1 MPIGNGIAEACPLGA
16 VTLVA
21 IFSQF
26 AKSEPRIFLCGLKI
40 VVVHQALTVAF
51 SVPASTTSVK
61 VEIQASGSPVCVAAS
76 SGLHGSSGQGSG
88 HGIGGYA
95 VNVVHAVVIELH
107 VGVALWILAR
117 NVQKVDSGE
126 DGEEAA
132 KERDGVH
139 SVAGIE
145 APEED
150 KGRDKGE
157 SGKSHV
163 VERVD
168 TASSALVVT

>member
-1 MPIGNGIAEACPLGA
+1 MSVCNGIAEACPLGTVA
-16 VTLVA
+16 FVA
-21 IFSQF
+21 IFGQL
-26 AKSEPRIFLCGLKI
+26 AKSESRIFLCGFNI
-40 VVVHQALTVAF
+40 VVAHQALTVAF
-51 SVPASTTSVK
+51 SVPASATSVK
-61 VEIQASGSPVCVAAS
+61 VEIQASGSSVCVAAS

-88 HGIGGYA
+88 HGVGRYA
-95 VNVVHAVVIELH
+95 VNVVHAVVVELH

-117 NVQKVDSGE
+117 NVQEVDSGE

-132 KERDGVH
+132 KERDGVY

-168 TASSALVVT
+168 TTSSALVVT